1 MSAKKATAATQI
13 LTVPGLHG
21 SGPGHWQS
29 WLETQCD
36 AAARV
41 EQAAW
46 DTPDLHAWTGALHDT
61 LEAHQPHPVV
71 LVAHSFGCL
80 AAARALCDAPAQ
92 VAAVLYVAP
101 ACPARFGLHNDSLG
115 GRLAIPS
122 ILVASENDPWMPL
135 QGAIQ
140 LADQWGSTFI
150 NLGASGHINVAS
162 GYGPWPLAARLVE
175 SLIERS
181 RGPYRRTSR
190 AGAATLHAA
199 RA

>member
-1 MSAKKATAATQI
+1 MSAKKAATRI

-29 WLETQCD
+29 WLETQFD

-46 DTPDLHAWTGALHDT
+46 DTPDLRAWTGAVRDT
-61 LEAHQPHPVV
+61 LEAHHPHPVV

-80 AAARALCDAPAQ
+80 ATARALCDVLPQ

-101 ACPARFGLHNDSLG
+101 ACPARFGLQRDSLG

-122 ILVASENDPWMPL
+122 IVVASENDPWMPL
-135 QGAIQ
+135 QGAMQ
-140 LADQWGSTFI
+140 LAGQWGSTFI

-181 RGPYRRTSR
+181 RGRYRR
-190 AGAATLHAA
+190 A
-199 RA
+199 RR